1 MVTHEKSGGSL
12 LKQGLRPKEYEKHAD
27 EINVKFFVR
36 ENVNVH
42 LGSAVVP
49 VVGLGGGLP
58 THVIEDANF
67 LTSNSPFSS
76 SSTLHSSLDPLSEHT
91 DNVVTHLAEPSTGES
106 ESLLEFA
113 EAPTSGLLPGT
124 VAPGTPVVGEN
135 IYAENASALA
145 EEAPALLLK
154 PVFPQQ
160 VSRH

>member
-58 THVIEDANF
+58 THVIEC
-67 LTSNSPFSS
+67 
-76 SSTLHSSLDPLSEHT
+76 
-91 DNVVTHLAEPSTGES
+91 
-106 ESLLEFA
+106 EFF
-113 EAPTSGLLPGT
+113 
-124 VAPGTPVVGEN
+124 N
-135 IYAENASALA
+135 
-145 EEAPALLLK
+145 LK
-154 PVFPQQ
+154 
-160 VSRH
+160 